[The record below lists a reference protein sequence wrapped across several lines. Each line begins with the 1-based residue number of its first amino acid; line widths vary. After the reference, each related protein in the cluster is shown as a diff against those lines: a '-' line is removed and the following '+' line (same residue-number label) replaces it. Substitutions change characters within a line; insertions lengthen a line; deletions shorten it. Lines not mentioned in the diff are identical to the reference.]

1 MSQALNQFLILK
13 KKKVFMRGADYLT
26 CNSCSFQY
34 SLEVLSD
41 LQYLRDWMLNKV
53 LCS

>member
-13 KKKVFMRGADYLT
+13 KKKKKVFMRGADYLA
-26 CNSCSFQY
+26 CNCCSFQY

-41 LQYLRDWMLNKV
+41 LQYLRD
-53 LCS
+53 